1 MIWTTGAKFPWEPT
15 STPVPTDVRLHV
27 WPWSFL
33 VFQLYG
39 RPMANID
46 EAKLTYLLDRLAIS
60 DVQLRYAMGADT
72 RDWVL
77 YRSCFTDEIDTDFT
91 SVFGGQP
98 RRGNADRFVEAAR
111 RFLTGLKATQHMITN
126 HVITIEGDEA
136 TCVAYVQA
144 RHYLPNETG
153 DADQTMFGYYTNRFV
168 RTPDGWKIS
177 ACKLTVTWNSG
188 NWGIFGLAR
197 KRFEEA
203 ERSAKE

>member
-15 STPVPTDVRLHV
+15 STPLTTDVRLQV

-39 RPMANID
+39 RPMANIE

-136 TCVAYVQA
+136 TSLHTC
-144 RHYLPNETG
+144 RHAIICRTKRATPIRLCSVIIRIASCGPRTAG
-153 DADQTMFGYYTNRFV
+153 KLV
-168 RTPDGWKIS
+168 RAS
-177 ACKLTVTWNSG
+177 
-188 NWGIFGLAR
+188 
-197 KRFEEA
+197 
-203 ERSAKE
+203 

>member
-1 MIWTTGAKFPWEPT
+1 
-15 STPVPTDVRLHV
+15 
-27 WPWSFL
+27 
-33 VFQLYG
+33 
-39 RPMANID
+39 MASID

-60 DVQLRYAMGADT
+60 DVQLRYATGADT

-111 RFLTGLKATQHMITN
+111 RFLTGLKGTQHMITN
-126 HVITIEGDEA
+126 HEITIEGDEA

-144 RHYLPNETG
+144 RHHLPNETG

-188 NWGIFGLAR
+188 NWGIFELAR

-203 ERSAKE
+203 ERGAKE

>member
-1 MIWTTGAKFPWEPT
+1 
-15 STPVPTDVRLHV
+15 
-27 WPWSFL
+27 
-33 VFQLYG
+33 
-39 RPMANID
+39 MANID

-60 DVQLRYAMGADT
+60 DVQLRYATGADT

-111 RFLTGLKATQHMITN
+111 RFLTGLKVTQHMITN

-136 TCVAYVQA
+136 ICVAYVQA
-144 RHYLPNETG
+144 RHHLPNGTG

-177 ACKLTVTWNSG
+177 ACRLTVTWNSG
-188 NWGIFGLAR
+188 NWGIFELAR

-203 ERSAKE
+203 ERGAKE